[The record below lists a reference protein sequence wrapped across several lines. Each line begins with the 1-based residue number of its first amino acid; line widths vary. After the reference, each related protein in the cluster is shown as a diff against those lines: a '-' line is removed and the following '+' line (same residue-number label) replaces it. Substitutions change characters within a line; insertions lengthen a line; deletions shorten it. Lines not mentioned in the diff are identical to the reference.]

1 MKINEITEAGKF
13 ATGSDRGDY
22 SSFAGVD
29 KMKRLQNI
37 SRAGIKLDP
46 TTQGSLIGRASISD
60 VDPED
65 QTGSQLLKKQSAAD
79 AEQRKKDQ
87 AKQDKINRDN
97 EEYRKKQ
104 DFEKRKTDSELKQK
118 AKANQA
124 TNSGFKKDKA
134 GRTLRAKRYYGDKD
148 KASALAKGVQGFV
161 DPRNWKSGVEKFTDN
176 PVDFISSK
184 VDQISQYLNS
194 RY

>member
-13 ATGSDRGDY
+13 STGGDRGDY
-22 SSFAGVD
+22 SGFSGVD

-65 QTGSQLLKKQSAAD
+65 QTGPSLIKKQADKD
-79 AEQRKKDQ
+79 AEQRKKDIKDRDKKIKDIRD
-87 AKQDKINRDN
+87 KQDYER
-97 EEYRKKQ
+97 RKA
-104 DFEKRKTDSELKQK
+104 DSERKTKTGTNTANDSQYKRGSDGRVLRHPRFRG
-118 AKANQA
+118 N
-124 TNSGFKKDKA
+124 KDN
-134 GRTLRAKRYYGDKD
+134 
-148 KASALAKGVQGFV
+148 ASALAKGVQGFV

-184 VDQISQYLNS
+184 VNQISTYLNS